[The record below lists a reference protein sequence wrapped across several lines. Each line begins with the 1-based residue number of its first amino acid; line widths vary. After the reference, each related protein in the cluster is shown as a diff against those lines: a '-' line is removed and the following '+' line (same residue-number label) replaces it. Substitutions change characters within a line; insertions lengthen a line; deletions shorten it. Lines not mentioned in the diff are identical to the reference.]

1 MALTITER
9 FKYSAGGRKF
19 CYVTVTHDEST
30 STFTAAS
37 VDMTYIE
44 NVYNMGVCQSSA
56 PADTSVMLYHL
67 YGTVLANGVGVDI
80 GYPMNAASKT
90 HFLLIG
96 W

>member
-19 CYVTVTHDEST
+19 CYVSVVHDEST

-44 NVYNMGVCQSSA
+44 NIYDLGLYAASE
-56 PADTSVMLYHL
+56 PANTSVLLYSM
-67 YGTVLANGVGVDI
+67 YGTVGSEHNTIGI
-80 GYPMNAASKT
+80 GYPLQPGSKT
-90 HFLLIG
+90 HHLLIG

>member
-19 CYVTVTHDEST
+19 LYVSVLHDEST

-44 NVYNMGVCQSSA
+44 QAYDFGRYATSQ
-56 PADTSVMLYHL
+56 PATTSELLYHM
-67 YGTVLANGVGVDI
+67 YGTVLADGVGVDL
-80 GYPMNAASKT
+80 GYPMKAGSKS
-90 HFLLIG
+90 HHLLIG